1 MKKIFALWLV
11 LIPAAAHAIAT
22 PVIPADKYGNPI
34 AAMPVALTATCAGC
48 AISGGAGTVF
58 SGSVTVTNF
67 PPTNTVFS
75 GSVTVT
81 NPSGTV
87 VSGSVDLK
95 PLANMLPGTT
105 VYLFAFDGS
114 TWFALLGDNTNGLD
128 IDVTRIQ
135 GGVTIAHT
143 VTVTGTVALSAR
155 VITVSSTSTGIGGVA
170 VVNPRDLD
178 FSRTLQGVLA
188 VSRVITVSSTSTGIG
203 GVAVVNPRDM
213 DFSRTNQG
221 VSPASPGVIWTSSPV
236 GSEMSCSSYSVSVGS
251 TAVNLLP
258 NQYAGARHVGI
269 RNTSLSDT
277 LYVGD
282 ANVTTGGTGNGQA
295 GYPIFPLESWTMD
308 LTGGQGGKFYGR
320 TTSATID
327 ARVSRW

>member
-58 SGSVTVTNF
+58 SGSVAVTNF

-143 VTVTGTVALSAR
+143 VTVTGTVALSA
-155 VITVSSTSTGIGGVA
+155 
-170 VVNPRDLD
+170 
-178 FSRTLQGVLA
+178 
-188 VSRVITVSSTSTGIG
+188 RVITVSSTSTGIG